1 MLGVNNNREPIK
13 GKHYRV
19 LKNEIDEEK
28 SNDET
33 LTINTILEF
42 DEPLKYA
49 EVTIE
54 KPEGMTDEQ
63 FEVFIKH
70 LQKQIEENN
79 IHEGELTN

>member
-1 MLGVNNNREPIK
+1 MEDCFK
-13 GKHYRV
+13 RV
-19 LKNEIDEEK
+19 LLQDNSIEDVEVHVNPDENTDPSILK
-28 SNDET
+28 VDMSVKFKKPIET
-33 LTINTILEF
+33 FTVTF
-42 DEPLKYA
+42 D
-49 EVTIE
+49 

>member
-33 LTINTILEF
+33 LTINTTLEF

-54 KPEGMTDEQ
+54 KHEDMSDEQ
-63 FEVFIKH
+63 FMIFVKN
-70 LQKQIEENN
+70 LQKEIENYDV
-79 IHEGELTN
+79 HEGELTS